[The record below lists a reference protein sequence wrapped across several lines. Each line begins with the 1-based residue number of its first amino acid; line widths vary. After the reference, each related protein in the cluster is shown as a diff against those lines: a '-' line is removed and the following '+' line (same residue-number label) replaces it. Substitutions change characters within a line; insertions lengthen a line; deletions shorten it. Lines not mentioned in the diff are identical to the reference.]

1 MDKIRLCC
9 PAATGRFTID
19 PLVSA
24 RLADL
29 VNNNEGGSIPD
40 VRNRT

>member
-1 MDKIRLCC
+1 MITFCRS
-9 PAATGRFTID
+9 AATIWFSIN
-19 PLVSA
+19 PLVPA
-24 RLADL
+24 RPADL